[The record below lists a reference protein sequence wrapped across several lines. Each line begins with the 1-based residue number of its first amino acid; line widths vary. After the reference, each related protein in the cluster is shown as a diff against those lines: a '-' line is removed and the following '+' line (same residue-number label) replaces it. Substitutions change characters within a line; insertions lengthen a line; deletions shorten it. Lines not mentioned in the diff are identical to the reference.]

1 MSRKNGKLL
10 QARNKY
16 IVDKINNSDSIVK
29 AVHEISTTLFIS
41 ERQIYRVIKTT
52 DTIIEKVSNVDTKAQ
67 TFDNRPDAV

>member
-67 TFDNRPDAV
+67 TFNNRPDAV